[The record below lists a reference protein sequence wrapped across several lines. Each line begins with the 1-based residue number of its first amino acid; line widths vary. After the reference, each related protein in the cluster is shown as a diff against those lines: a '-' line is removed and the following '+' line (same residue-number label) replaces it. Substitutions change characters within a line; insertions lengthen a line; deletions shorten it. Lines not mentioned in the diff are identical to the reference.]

1 MESSKINE
9 SDDHIHLENG
19 VVSIAKQVSSPN
31 CDDRPAGM
39 DIEAIIIHAIS
50 LPPGKYRGGHVE
62 QFFCNQLND
71 DHPYFAEITEV
82 KVSSHFYIRRNG
94 ELVQFVS
101 VDKRAW
107 HAGESFCMGREAVN
121 DFSIGIELEGC
132 DEDSFED
139 AQYQALIELTTT
151 LISSIPTLSV
161 EHIYGHADIAPGRKT
176 DPGPCFDWRAYRLA
190 LSAIGA

>member
-1 MESSKINE
+1 MERSIINE
-9 SDDHIHLENG
+9 SNGHMKLERG
-19 VVSIAKQVSSPN
+19 AVSTAKQVPSLN
-31 CDDRPAGM
+31 CDDRLEGM

-50 LPPGKYRGGHVE
+50 LPPGKYEGEYVE
-62 QFFCNQLND
+62 QFFCNGLD
-71 DHPYFAEITEV
+71 EDAYPYFVEIAGV

-107 HAGESFCMGREAVN
+107 HAGASCCMGREAVN

-132 DEDSFED
+132 DEDVFED
-139 AQYQALIELTTT
+139 VQYQTLVELTRT
-151 LISSIPTLSV
+151 LISAIPTLSV

-176 DPGPCFDWRAYRLA
+176 DPGPGFDWKHYREKLIRA
-190 LSAIGA
+190 